1 MSHGQPMRGDRELID
16 QLRLA
21 VYAHFPARDIRA
33 FEELL
38 RRYAARNEEIPCSIH
53 ECPRQIGPVEQ
64 D

>member
-38 RRYAARNEEIPCSIH
+38 KRYADAR
-53 ECPRQIGPVEQ
+53 RQVERQ
-64 D
+64 DQSVPEGT